1 MLLNTYPHLSCAVRL
16 SEGLLCPLAPPTRG
30 RKLRAVGVV
39 AIGRASVGWGR
50 PGAGTWLMGAVM
62 QHKYP
67 ACSLDMFRHFRA
79 ANAQFKTTHAGQTM
93 PHTRSHSTTCKQH
106 TTCGHGA
113 CAASRSPAQTL
124 YASVTCRRRTVA
136 SKATTTTATATTTAT
151 TTAHTTRSG
160 ANSSTRC
167 TTRDGS
173 SQPLR
178 PLFATGVGVQ
188 DTTASNAAV
197 MSLDR

>member
-1 MLLNTYPHLSCAVRL
+1 M

-30 RKLRAVGVV
+30 RKLRAVGAV
-39 AIGRASVGWGR
+39 AIGRASVGWVGPVR
-50 PGAGTWLMGAVM
+50 VEGTWLMGAVM

-79 ANAQFKTTHAGQTM
+79 ANAQFKTTHTGQTM

-136 SKATTTTATATTTAT
+136 SKATTTTKDRLN
-151 TTAHTTRSG
+151 H
-160 ANSSTRC
+160 
-167 TTRDGS
+167 GS
-173 SQPLR
+173 K
-178 PLFATGVGVQ
+178 
-188 DTTASNAAV
+188 ASKTSHA
-197 MSLDR
+197 